1 MKILVLNTPFLPK
14 FSRISRSPAKPKGAT
29 LYYPIWLAYAT
40 GVLEKEGFNVKLV
53 DAPARCLSIEETIGL
68 AKNYNPDLVVMD
80 TSTASIHSDVKI
92 ADEIKGSTGAF
103 VVLVGTHPSALPEE
117 TLKLGKKFDAVA
129 RKEYDYTILD
139 LAKTLDSGKS
149 LKNVKGI
156 SFREGKKII
165 HNPDQPFITNLDEL
179 PFVSEVYKRHL
190 KIEDYFYSANR
201 HPVVTILSGRGCIY
215 RCVFCLWPQ
224 TLTGHC
230 YRLRSVEDVV
240 DEMEYIKNT
249 FPKVKEIFIEDDTL
263 TVNRKRCQELSDLIV
278 ERKLDI
284 IWSCNSR
291 ADVDYETL
299 KKMKEAGCRLLCVGF
314 ESGVQEILNN
324 IKKGI
329 TLKQI
334 KQFMK
339 DSKKAGILVHGCFI
353 LGMPGDTKETVK
365 KTVELAKMLNPD
377 TAQFYPMM
385 VYPGTEAYEWAKKN
399 NYLLTEDYSKW
410 VTKDG
415 QHNTLVNRPNL
426 SGQELVDICD
436 QARREFYLRPKYI
449 IRKGFQ
455 ALTNSDE
462 RKRILKSS
470 KSFIKFLIKGTDKTE
485 NNSCTKC

>member
-1 MKILVLNTPFLPK
+1 M
-14 FSRISRSPAKPKGAT
+14 
-29 LYYPIWLAYAT
+29 
-40 GVLEKEGFNVKLV
+40 
-53 DAPARCLSIEETIGL
+53 
-68 AKNYNPDLVVMD
+68 
-80 TSTASIHSDVKI
+80 
-92 ADEIKGSTGAF
+92 
-103 VVLVGTHPSALPEE
+103 
-117 TLKLGKKFDAVA
+117 
-129 RKEYDYTILD
+129 
-139 LAKTLDSGKS
+139 
-149 LKNVKGI
+149 
-156 SFREGKKII
+156 
-165 HNPDQPFITNLDEL
+165 
-179 PFVSEVYKRHL
+179 
-190 KIEDYFYSANR
+190 
-201 HPVVTILSGRGCIY
+201 
-215 RCVFCLWPQ
+215 
-224 TLTGHC
+224 TGHC

-249 FPKVKEIFIEDDTL
+249 FPKVEEIFIEDDTL